1 LAFLVLELMEL
12 LELLELLELVEL
24 VELVEQPLLEQL
36 VVRLHQLFV

>member
-1 LAFLVLELMEL
+1 LAFLVLEL
-12 LELLELLELVEL
+12 LELLELLEPVEP